1 MKTKI
6 ISTLVMIFTIQTIWS
21 QTTVD
26 SSRIVKV
33 LSFNIYHGETMKGNF
48 DLDVIAKVILDT
60 KPDLVAL
67 QEVDFKTNRAE
78 KYDLVT
84 ELGWR
89 TKMAPLFAKAIDFE
103 GGEYGNGVL
112 SKNTFLQSRNVAL
125 PFTPPNEQRTAL
137 EVIIELPSGDTI
149 AFVGTHLDI

>member
-84 ELGWR
+84 AWME
-89 TKMAPLFAKAIDFE
+89 
-103 GGEYGNGVL
+103 N
-112 SKNTFLQSRNVAL
+112 
-125 PFTPPNEQRTAL
+125 
-137 EVIIELPSGDTI
+137 
-149 AFVGTHLDI
+149 